1 MGERIQWGI
10 LGCGNIANKFA
21 SDLRLVQNA
30 TLAAVA
36 SRDLAKA
43 KDFAQRHQASR
54 AFGSYKELVQSPDVD
69 VIYVASPHG
78 LHHEHVLLCLHHG
91 KAVLCEKAFALNSWQ
106 AKEMI
111 DLAVAKKVFIM
122 EAFWTK
128 FLPQYQKV
136 VSLIKAGE
144 IGEIKMIQADFGF
157 RAVEPWSKRLYEPL
171 LGGGALLDIGIY
183 PVFLAISL
191 LGRPSDVVATIKPFS
206 TGVDQQIAGA
216 LQFESGALATFN
228 ATFESMTPVEATI
241 SGTEGVIKM
250 TNRFHNPSSKVTLI
264 KNNQPID
271 IGDVFRE
278 DGNGYQ
284 FEARHVTE
292 CLQKGL
298 TESPVLTHADTLL
311 LMETL
316 DRIRKACGIRYAADE
331 IK

>member
-1 MGERIQWGI
+1 MGERIRWGI

-21 SDLRLVQNA
+21 SDLRLVNDA
-30 TLAAVA
+30 TLSAVA

-43 KDFAQRHQASR
+43 KDFAAMYQAPL
-54 AFGSYKELVQSPDVD
+54 AFGSYEELVESPDVD
-69 VIYVASPHG
+69 VIYVATPHG
-78 LHHEHVLLCLHHG
+78 LHHEHVMLCLRHK
-91 KAVLCEKAFALNSWQ
+91 KAVLCEKAFALTLSQ

-111 DLAVAKKVFIM
+111 DTAVASKVFIM

-128 FLPQYQKV
+128 FLPQYEKV
-136 VSLIKAGE
+136 TSLIASGE

-157 RAVEPWSKRLYEPL
+157 KAPEPLSKRLYEPS

-183 PVFLAISL
+183 PVFLAVSL
-191 LGRPSDVVATIKPFS
+191 LGRPSEMSASVKRFS

-216 LQFESGALATFN
+216 LKFDGGALATFS
-228 ATFESMTPVEATI
+228 ASFEAVSPVEATI
-241 SGTEGVIKM
+241 IGTEGVIRM
-250 TNRFHNPSSKVTLI
+250 TNRFHNPTGNVALI
-264 KNNQPID
+264 KNWQPVE
-271 IGDVFRE
+271 IGDVHRE

-292 CLQKGL
+292 CLQKQL
-298 TESPVLTHADTLL
+298 IESPVLTHADTLL

-316 DRIRKACGIRYAADE
+316 DRIRSTCGIHYAADE